1 MPMYNLLEYSDS
13 YSMTSGSLWNYYRN
27 EINDDE
33 NENDVNENMAN
44 KNKIATSKS
53 FKYNTKILGSTP
65 NNGNRLN
72 AEVNVPLKYVIN
84 SWRSLDFSLINWEIE
99 LDLQWSKSCV
109 ITEILRTYEAV
120 PNTNPIR
127 SQATWVNHKK
137 LEQHFK

>member
-84 SWRSLDFSLINWEIE
+84 FWRSLDFSLINWEIE

-109 ITEILRTYEAV
+109 ITEILRTYKAV

-127 SQATWVNHKK
+127 SQKTGAT
-137 LEQHFK
+137 F